1 MAFGS
6 KFAGIEVKIGAD
18 TSRLGRD
25 MRKADG
31 IVGRFSK
38 AASNALMGVGVAAA
52 GAAIKIGVDGVKAYI
67 EDEKAA
73 RKLAVT
79 LENVANAKKEQIA
92 SVEEYITKT
101 MFATGV
107 ADDELRP
114 AMARLLRST
123 QDITKSQKL
132 LNLSLDISAGTG
144 KSLDSVAAA
153 LGKSYD
159 GSNASLGR
167 LGLGL
172 DSAILKEGKFSDITK
187 QLRKDFQ
194 GFAEADANTM
204 EGKLAR
210 LNLRWQETKEQIGG
224 VILEGLEP
232 LMDWFE
238 TAEGQKTIENLMGS
252 MVNGFK
258 TLAEN
263 LPEIIEGIKTIMN
276 TFKDSKID
284 LTAFADPKL
293 LAAAMAWKY
302 TPGPFQIKA
311 IAALAAYQL
320 GDARAQTG
328 DEAIQTTLRTAIGS
342 TPEVAAKLRKE
353 SKFTGSFADLA
364 MQQSSFDYAMN
375 AQQGLGQAGYT
386 GSNFLGGVGAIGS
399 RRAGQMALNNVNIT
413 INQAVDPKQTAIS
426 VQRAIAKAERM
437 GINTNLL
444 GKGLGN

>member
-38 AASNALMGVGVAAA
+38 AASNALMGVGIAA
-52 GAAIKIGVDGVKAYI
+52 GAAAVKIGVDGVKAYI

-73 RKLAVT
+73 RKLSVT
-79 LENVANAKKEQIA
+79 LQNVAGAKAEQIA

-101 MFATGV
+101 MFASGV
-107 ADDELRP
+107 ADDQLRP

-132 LNLSLDISAGTG
+132 MNLALDVSAGTG
-144 KSLDSVAAA
+144 KSLDSVAMA

-159 GSNASLGR
+159 GSNASLSR

-172 DSAILKEGKFSDITK
+172 DANILKEGKFNDITK
-187 QLRKDFQ
+187 ELRKNFQ

-204 EGKLAR
+204 EGKLER

-232 LMDWFE
+232 LMEWFE
-238 TAEGQKTIENLMGS
+238 TAEGQKVIEDLLNG
-252 MVNGFK
+252 MVEAFK
-258 TLAEN
+258 
-263 LPEIIEGIKTIMN
+263 
-276 TFKDSKID
+276 F
-284 LTAFADPKL
+284 
-293 LAAAMAWKY
+293 LAAELPGIVTSLTNLLSSFKNSNIDFSGLATPGLVAGALAYKY
-302 TPGPFQIKA
+302 TPGGPQFKVAAALMAYLAADPATQERGNWAQEPGALEKA
-311 IAALAAYQL
+311 GKTNIPIPGVSITQEQMDASIAARQANLGNVLLGAGTKSGASSWQNPIPGLRNQL
-320 GDARAQTG
+320 KQ
-328 DEAIQTTLRTAIGS
+328 IQR
-342 TPEVAAKLRKE
+342 
-353 SKFTGSFADLA
+353 
-364 MQQSSFDYAMN
+364 N
-375 AQQGLGQAGYT
+375 
-386 GSNFLGGVGAIGS
+386 NGAT
-399 RRAGQMALNNVNIT
+399 VNIT
-413 INQAVDPKQTAIS
+413 INQATDPKQTAIN

-437 GINTNLL
+437 GVNSGFL

>member
-6 KFAGIEVKIGAD
+6 RFAGIEVKIGAD

-79 LENVANAKKEQIA
+79 LENVAGAKAEQIA

-132 LNLSLDISAGTG
+132 LNLSLDIAAGTG
-144 KSLDSVAAA
+144 KSLDSVASA

-159 GSNASLGR
+159 GSNASLSR

-172 DSAILKEGKFSDITK
+172 DAATLKEGKFSDITQ

-238 TAEGQKTIENLMGS
+238 TAEGEKVIQDLLDGMVEAFKVLAKELPGIVKMITNLLS
-252 MVNGFK
+252 SFK
-258 TLAEN
+258 NSSIDFSALATPG
-263 LPEIIEGIKTIMN
+263 LIAG
-276 TFKDSKID
+276 
-284 LTAFADPKL
+284 
-293 LAAAMAWKY
+293 AMAWKY
-302 TPGPFQIKA
+302 TPGGPQFKA
-311 IAALAAYQL
+311 AAALMAYLAADPATQERGNWVAKPGALDAAKKSAFVPIVGVTTTQAEMDAQIAANYAQL
-320 GDARAQTG
+320 GNVLTGNTQTSGATWNNPIPGIRSQLQQIQQQGRAQV
-328 DEAIQTTLRTAIGS
+328 L
-342 TPEVAAKLRKE
+342 
-353 SKFTGSFADLA
+353 
-364 MQQSSFDYAMN
+364 
-375 AQQGLGQAGYT
+375 
-386 GSNFLGGVGAIGS
+386 
-399 RRAGQMALNNVNIT
+399 IT
-413 INQAVDPKQTAIS
+413 INQAVDPKQTAIN

-437 GINTNLL
+437 GINKNLL
-444 GKGLGN
+444 GKGIGN